1 MKTKMNKRI
10 LSCALLCA
18 LVISGCNSADEPGIA
33 DEKAPLVKISLDA
46 GQENYVSASNQFA
59 KNLFKTLDK
68 ASCVSGKNYVFS
80 PLSLHLNLSLL
91 ANGASG
97 EILEEITDVL
107 LPGLSEVPS
116 LDMLNELNRTLVARL
131 PETDVKA
138 KFSLANSI
146 WLGNNLNVRD
156 DFKQRMEKYYGA
168 SFFKFG
174 VGTEQARVDMN
185 RWCSNAT
192 AGMIEEFFQSPPT
205 QELILLNALFF
216 QHIWSSPF
224 KPSDTRD
231 IEFYCESGN
240 TVKTPTMCQEYTGTV
255 YMDEKGTR
263 TVLKY
268 GNGAFE
274 MHLVKPDAGSTVSD
288 ALTGGQGEEYL
299 RKIRLR
305 MPKFEFDSDISFK
318 NILCEMGMKKALA
331 PQASYSNFSTQTMQI
346 DEIRQKTKI
355 NVDEKG
361 TKLASVTHTGMN
373 AAAGPPPEVIDFYLD
388 HPFGFIIRETS
399 TNAVIAMG
407 KICEL

>member
-1 MKTKMNKRI
+1 M
-10 LSCALLCA
+10 LCA
-18 LVISGCNSADEPGIA
+18 LMLSGCSSSDEPGIA
-33 DEKAPLVKISLDA
+33 DEKAPLVRISLDA

-59 KNLFKTLDK
+59 KNLYKTLDK
-68 ASCVSGKNYVFS
+68 ASDVSGKNYVFS

-107 LPGLSEVPS
+107 LPGLSGVPS
-116 LDMLNELNRTLVARL
+116 LDMLNDLNRTLIARL
-131 PETDVKA
+131 PETDTKA

-146 WLGNNLNVRD
+146 WLDNGLNVRD

-168 SFFKFG
+168 SFFKFDL
-174 VGTEQARVDMN
+174 GTEQARKDIN
-185 RWCSNAT
+185 QWCSNAT

-224 KPSDTRD
+224 NPSDTRD
-231 IEFYCESGN
+231 MDFYCESGK
-240 TVKTPTMCQEYTGTV
+240 TVKTPTMCQEYTGAV

-263 TVLKY
+263 AVLKY

-288 ALTGGQGEEYL
+288 AMTGDWGEEYV

-305 MPKFEFDSDISFK
+305 MPKFEFESDISFK
-318 NILCEMGMKKALA
+318 NILCEMGMKTALA
-331 PQASYSNFSTQTMQI
+331 SQADYLNFSKQEMQI

-355 NVDEKG
+355 KVDEKG
-361 TKLASVTHTGMN
+361 TKLASVTHSGMN

-399 TNAVIAMG
+399 TGAVIAMG